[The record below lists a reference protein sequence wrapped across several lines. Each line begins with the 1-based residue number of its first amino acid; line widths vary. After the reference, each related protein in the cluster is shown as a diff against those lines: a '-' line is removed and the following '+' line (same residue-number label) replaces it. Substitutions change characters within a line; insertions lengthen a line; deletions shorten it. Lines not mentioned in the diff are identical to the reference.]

1 MLRAASKSIFWALAL
16 VVFSGLAFAQTGSLR
31 GKVVNEKG
39 EGVPE
44 VLVKIERQEI
54 RGSFKVKTNKRGEYF
69 HAGLPIGTY
78 NVAIELNGEVV
89 DGSNGVR
96 VTIGDPI
103 EVDFDLA
110 KAIERRKAA
119 QSGQVTQ
126 EQLRTMTA
134 SEKKAYEAAVKE
146 REKALSK
153 NKELNDAFNAGIQAR
168 EAKDYVAAVDR
179 FKAAAELDPKQH
191 VVWANLADAQ
201 MALAQT
207 KTSDERTQLTAEA
220 IAAYDKAIELD
231 PASAAYQ
238 NNKGLALVRAGKMD
252 EGRAALEQAAKLDPP
267 GAGRYYFNLGAVLV
281 NAGNTEGAVE
291 AFRKAT
297 EADPRHA
304 DAFYQLG
311 TALVS
316 KAEVAADGSIKPV
329 PGTVEAFQKYIELQP
344 NGPNA
349 EPAKA
354 MIASLTGAVSTSF
367 QTEKKK

>member
-1 MLRAASKSIFWALAL
+1 
-16 VVFSGLAFAQTGSLR
+16 
-31 GKVVNEKG
+31 
-39 EGVPE
+39 
-44 VLVKIERQEI
+44 
-54 RGSFKVKTNKRGEYF
+54 
-69 HAGLPIGTY
+69 
-78 NVAIELNGEVV
+78 
-89 DGSNGVR
+89 
-96 VTIGDPI
+96 
-103 EVDFDLA
+103 
-110 KAIERRKAA
+110 
-119 QSGQVTQ
+119 
-126 EQLRTMTA
+126 
-134 SEKKAYEAAVKE
+134 
-146 REKALSK
+146 
-153 NKELNDAFNAGIQAR
+153 
-168 EAKDYVAAVDR
+168 
-179 FKAAAELDPKQH
+179 
-191 VVWANLADAQ
+191 
-201 MALAQT
+201 
-207 KTSDERTQLTAEA
+207 
-220 IAAYDKAIELD
+220 
-231 PASAAYQ
+231 
-238 NNKGLALVRAGKMD
+238 MD

-297 EADPRHA
+297 EADPKHA